1 MPLATTLM
9 RSVVCQRLLCQAII
23 FHFFLAVLTGSVAWA
38 ERPAAAGSDQRQT
51 LRRDGAERRYLLRL
65 PASSVLSAGAVPLVL
80 VLHGGGGNAENAERM
95 TGFTATA
102 RREGFIVAYPEGS
115 SRFGQKLLTWNA
127 GHCCGY
133 AMERKVDD
141 VGFIRSLIKQLLKQY
156 PIDPQRVYVTG
167 MSNGGMM
174 THRLGRELAGE
185 VAAIAPVVATVFGD
199 ESKAGR
205 PVSALMFNGMLDES
219 VPYLGG
225 PPGGRFNDAWDG
237 TLAKPALDQGV
248 YWAGT
253 NGCAKESVSQDR
265 GAYVHW
271 QYSCPTGKAVEL
283 YLLKDSGHAWPGG
296 QKGSRRGDAPGTAV
310 NATELIWAFFAAH
323 GKSR

>member
-1 MPLATTLM
+1 MII
-9 RSVVCQRLLCQAII
+9 RSLVRVVVLVLLTSPA
-23 FHFFLAVLTGSVAWA
+23 AWA
-38 ERPAAAGSDQRQT
+38 TAQDSAYPGAQHSLRHDGVERH
-51 LRRDGAERRYLLRL
+51 YLLRM
-65 PASSVLSAGAVPLVL
+65 PSASVLRTGSVPLVL

-102 RREGFIVAYPEGS
+102 QREGFIVVYPEGS

-141 VGFIRSLIKQLLKQY
+141 VGFIRSLIGQLLTKY
-156 PIDPQRVYVTG
+156 PVDPRRVYVTG

-174 THRLGRELAGE
+174 THRLGRELAGQ

-199 ESKAGR
+199 EGKADQ

-237 TLAKPALDQGV
+237 MPAKPALDQGI
-248 YWAGT
+248 YWAAT
-253 NGCAKESVSQDR
+253 NGCAKEPAKWDR
-265 GAYVHW
+265 GTHVHW
-271 QYSCPTGKAVEL
+271 QYSCPPGKAVEL

-323 GKSR
+323 GKSQ

>member
-1 MPLATTLM
+1 MSNG
-9 RSVVCQRLLCQAII
+9 RQH
-23 FHFFLAVLTGSVAWA
+23 FHCFTIVAVLLAGS
-38 ERPAAAGSDQRQT
+38 AAAAPEIKAGSEASDPYQT
-51 LRRDGAERRYLLRL
+51 LQHDGVDRHYLIRTPAESALRVG
-65 PASSVLSAGAVPLVL
+65 SVPLVL

-95 TGFTATA
+95 TGFTAKA
-102 RREGFIVAYPEGS
+102 QREGFIVVYPEGS
-115 SRFGQKLLTWNA
+115 SRFRQKLLTWNA

-141 VGFIRSLIKQLLKQY
+141 VGFIRSLIQQLIKQY
-156 PIDPQRVYVTG
+156 PINPARVYVTG

-174 THRLGRELAGE
+174 THRLGRELAGQ

-199 ESKAGR
+199 ESKAGQ
-205 PVSALMFNGMLDES
+205 PVSALMFNGMRDES

-237 TLAKPALDQGV
+237 TPAKPALDQGV
-248 YWAGT
+248 YWAGV
-253 NGCAKESVSQDR
+253 NGCAKKPVRQDR
-265 GAYVHW
+265 RDHVHW
-271 QYSCPTGKAVEL
+271 RYACPDGRAVEL

-296 QKGSRRGDAPGTAV
+296 QKGSRRGDAPGTSV
-310 NATELIWAFFAAH
+310 NATDLIWDFFAAQ